1 MKQTKHLTT
10 WSDITLEQYKQ
21 MIDVY
26 ELKLDELNTVMEI
39 MKIVCGEEVENL
51 PLAEYKGMLN
61 QLDFLNTD
69 IPEIKPKSK
78 YIIGG
83 KEYICNLDLS
93 KITGSQY
100 IDYSTY
106 IKNNKDVEGY
116 PELLSVFLV
125 PKGSNYN
132 DGTYDINELK
142 LNVPNMLLIDVK
154 AIAFFL
160 QKQYKALLSITVDY
174 SISVMKKMMK
184 KETDPQKK
192 IQIQDKI
199 NELTTHLHSMV

>member
-39 MKIVCGEEVENL
+39 MKVVCGEEVENL

-116 PELLSVFLV
+116 PEMLSVFLV

>member
-39 MKIVCGEEVENL
+39 MKVVCGEEVENL

-174 SISVMKKMMK
+174 SISVMKNMMK

>member
-39 MKIVCGEEVENL
+39 MKVVCGEEVENL

>member
-39 MKIVCGEEVENL
+39 MKVVCGEEVENL

-184 KETDPQKK
+184 KETDTQKK